1 MTSGRR
7 VLVVACGALVRE
19 LQAVLAQLPAVEVD
33 VEYLPAH
40 LHNRPER
47 ITDAVCPCWTAR
59 GLRLRP
65 AGRGLRRLPDGGRL
79 GAALAERG
87 VARLEGARCY
97 EFLASARVFEA
108 LQDAEP
114 GTFYLTDYLA
124 RHFGALVMGGLGLDR
139 HPSCGT
145 YFGHYR
151 RVVHLAQ
158 SDAPEVAAA
167 AREPPSSSAWRTSSG
182 PPAWRRSA
190 PKWSACW
197 RSRDPHGGLVGGARG
212 DDRVRSSLRDDR

>member
-1 MTSGRR
+1 M
-7 VLVVACGALVRE
+7 C
-19 LQAVLAQLPAVEVD
+19 AVLDGPRSGGYDLLAVAYGD
-33 VEYLPAH
+33 CG
-40 LHNRPER
+40 
-47 ITDAVCPCWTAR
+47 T
-59 GLRLRP
+59 
-65 AGRGLRRLPDGGRL
+65 GGRL
-79 GAALAERG
+79 DAALAERG
-87 VARLEGARCY
+87 VARLEGAHCY

-139 HPSCGT
+139 HPELRDA

-167 AREPPSSSAWRTSSG
+167 ADEPPSSSSAWRTSSG

-197 RSRDPHGGLVGGARG
+197 RSRDPHGGLVGGAR
-212 DDRVRSSLRDDR
+212 